1 MENIVKTAQKDR
13 EEMRSLDEKIRLL
26 IIDDS
31 PFIHKAIK
39 KALADNEGIEVV
51 GTAENGRIGL
61 DMVGDLNPDIVTLD
75 VTMPVMDGLET
86 AEEMAKSHPSVKVIM
101 LSAMGD
107 DDLINRA
114 TSLGVRHFLTKPFE
128 SKDLQKAIFN
138 VLKDA

>member
-1 MENIVKTAQKDR
+1 ME
-13 EEMRSLDEKIRLL
+13 EKIRVL

-31 PFIHKAIK
+31 PFIHKTIK

-61 DMVGDLNPDIVTLD
+61 DMVESLKPDIVTLD

-86 AEEMAKSHPSVKVIM
+86 AEEMAKTHPSVKVIM

-107 DDLINRA
+107 NDLVTKA
-114 TSLGVRHFLTKPFE
+114 TSLGVKHFLTKPFE

-138 VLKDA
+138 VLREA

>member
-1 MENIVKTAQKDR
+1 M
-13 EEMRSLDEKIRLL
+13 DEKIRVL

-31 PFIHKAIK
+31 PFIHKTIK

-61 DMVGDLNPDIVTLD
+61 DMVESLKPDIVTLD

-86 AEEMAKSHPSVKVIM
+86 AEEMAKAHPSVKVIM

-107 DDLINRA
+107 DDLVTKA
-114 TSLGVRHFLTKPFE
+114 TSLGVKHFLTKPFE

-138 VLKDA
+138 VLREA

>member
-1 MENIVKTAQKDR
+1 MD
-13 EEMRSLDEKIRLL
+13 DKIRLL

-39 KALADNEGIEVV
+39 RALADNEGIEVV

-61 DMVGDLNPDIVTLD
+61 DMVESLKPDIVTLD

-86 AEEMAKSHPSVKVIM
+86 AEEMAKLHPSVQVIM

-107 DDLINRA
+107 DDLISKAN
-114 TSLGVRHFLTKPFE
+114 SLGVRHFLTKPFE
-128 SKDLQKAIFN
+128 SKDLQKAIFK
-138 VLKDA
+138 VLKEAL

>member
-1 MENIVKTAQKDR
+1 MK
-13 EEMRSLDEKIRLL
+13 SLDEKIRVL

-31 PFIHKAIK
+31 PFIHKTIK

-61 DMVGDLNPDIVTLD
+61 DMVESLKPDIVTLD

-86 AEEMAKSHPSVKVIM
+86 AEEMAKAYPSVKVIM

-107 DDLINRA
+107 DDLVTKA
-114 TSLGVRHFLTKPFE
+114 TSLGVKHFLTKPFE

-138 VLKDA
+138 VLREV